1 MPNVSQCR
9 LSEGT
14 AGLIKTGWRK
24 TQAPCKRPRSSS
36 LLRGADSPG
45 VGFAGHGSDGRPFGR
60 CRPSTSVRKMQ
71 LSRRTRSPFAVLNVH
86 PPPAVSCRRPRSST
100 CRPGRAGDPGEH
112 GRRPRWTCASSATRR
127 HGHVP
132 RPLLLIS
139 MNSWRRPAPG
149 SHHASAVMP
158 DGLEP
163 VRKAGIPPN
172 RPNFDQFAQCESVR
186 RQFTRFR
193 SPGVVEFLPGRQRRV
208 IFSLVFNS
216 VRQKACRK
224 QVCSDMS
231 SISCATS
238 SGSDVSR

>member
-1 MPNVSQCR
+1 MTGGRDGLAPVAQLADLDMP
-9 LSEGT
+9 
-14 AGLIKTGWRK
+14 
-24 TQAPCKRPRSSS
+24 PRA
-36 LLRGADSPG
+36 LFPI
-45 VGFAGHGSDGRPFGR
+45 
-60 CRPSTSVRKMQ
+60 SV
-71 LSRRTRSPFAVLNVH
+71 
-86 PPPAVSCRRPRSST
+86 
-100 CRPGRAGDPGEH
+100 D
-112 GRRPRWTCASSATRR
+112 
-127 HGHVP
+127 
-132 RPLLLIS
+132 
-139 MNSWRRPAPG
+139 SWRCMTPG
-149 SHHASAVMP
+149 SHHPSAIMP
-158 DGLEP
+158 VGLAA
-163 VRKAGIPPN
+163 VRSVRIPPN